1 MMEKEMNRKHLGEQV
16 RKIREEQGWTVDQLA
31 AMCDVKRQ
39 TVAKI
44 EEGAFNVPIDIIGK
58 VCDALNVKMVLIEQ

>member
-1 MMEKEMNRKHLGEQV
+1 MKETNRKQLGEQV

-31 AMCDVKRQ
+31 VMCDVKRQ

-44 EEGAFNVPIDIIGK
+44 EEGVFNVPIDVIGK

>member
-1 MMEKEMNRKHLGEQV
+1 MESNRKKIGEQV
-16 RKIREEQGWTVDQLA
+16 RRIREEQGWTVDQLA
-31 AMCDVKRQ
+31 VMCDVKRQ

-44 EEGAFNVPIDIIGK
+44 EEGVFNVPIDVIGK

>member
-1 MMEKEMNRKHLGEQV
+1 MKETNRKELGEQV

-31 AMCDVKRQ
+31 EMCDVKRQ
-39 TVAKI
+39 TVAKV
-44 EEGAFNVPIDIIGK
+44 EEGAFNVPIDVIGK

>member
-1 MMEKEMNRKHLGEQV
+1 MESNRKKIGEQV
-16 RKIREEQGWTVDQLA
+16 RRIREEQGWTIDQLA
-31 AMCDVKRQ
+31 VMCDVKRH

-44 EEGAFNVPIDIIGK
+44 EEGVFNVPIDVIGK